1 MANQNLNFTITAKDF
16 TQGTF
21 RKLNQSLGL
30 VRKALFNFKVG
41 LTAVAGAAGIG
52 LLIKSSLQSIDT
64 LGKTATKLGVT
75 SQALQKLRYASNL
88 AGVETR
94 TVDMAVQRFTRRLSE
109 AANGTGEAKDALKE
123 LGLNAKELTKLPLD
137 QQMLKLADAF
147 DDVQASGDKVRLAFK
162 LFDSEGVAFV
172 NTLEGGSA
180 ALQQMFQD
188 AEGLGF
194 ILSSSAVKGVE
205 EANDA
210 MMKLGTMFG
219 GVRDQLVAALAP
231 ALRVI
236 VDLMRNK
243 LVAAIQQ
250 TGGIKKFAKELAIGV
265 INLVENIAKAI
276 YRFAVRSQ
284 NVILGMVDAAAVLS
298 SIFARDFAD
307 SIAKFSRSFDRLD
320 KTLNVSLFED
330 LRQAV
335 QGTSDAVGGLNQNLA
350 QGNETTKTY
359 RKQLMD
365 LADSAKDVQK
375 NMESA
380 AVRGVKSLE
389 DALVDI
395 TMGTASAKDAFKAMA
410 RSIISDL
417 VRIKIQQDITSKVSS
432 FLGSGNVLGSIGS
445 FFGFGGGKA
454 IGGAVRGGQSYMVGE
469 RGAEMFVP
477 NQSGTIV
484 PNNKLGGGQVIVNQT
499 INLSTG
505 VSQTVRAE
513 VMNMLPQ
520 INQAAKSA
528 VIDAKRRGGS
538 FASVFGG

>member
-1 MANQNLNFTITAKDF
+1 
-16 TQGTF
+16 
-21 RKLNQSLGL
+21 
-30 VRKALFNFKVG
+30 
-41 LTAVAGAAGIG
+41 
-52 LLIKSSLQSIDT
+52 
-64 LGKTATKLGVT
+64 
-75 SQALQKLRYASNL
+75 
-88 AGVETR
+88 
-94 TVDMAVQRFTRRLSE
+94 
-109 AANGTGEAKDALKE
+109 
-123 LGLNAKELTKLPLD
+123 
-137 QQMLKLADAF
+137 
-147 DDVQASGDKVRLAFK
+147 
-162 LFDSEGVAFV
+162 
-172 NTLEGGSA
+172 
-180 ALQQMFQD
+180 
-188 AEGLGF
+188 
-194 ILSSSAVKGVE
+194 
-205 EANDA
+205 
-210 MMKLGTMFG
+210 
-219 GVRDQLVAALAP
+219 
-231 ALRVI
+231 
-236 VDLMRNK
+236 
-243 LVAAIQQ
+243 
-250 TGGIKKFAKELAIGV
+250 
-265 INLVENIAKAI
+265 
-276 YRFAVRSQ
+276 
-284 NVILGMVDAAAVLS
+284 
-298 SIFARDFAD
+298 
-307 SIAKFSRSFDRLD
+307 
-320 KTLNVSLFED
+320 
-330 LRQAV
+330 
-335 QGTSDAVGGLNQNLA
+335 
-350 QGNETTKTY
+350 
-359 RKQLMD
+359 
-365 LADSAKDVQK
+365 
-375 NMESA
+375 MESA